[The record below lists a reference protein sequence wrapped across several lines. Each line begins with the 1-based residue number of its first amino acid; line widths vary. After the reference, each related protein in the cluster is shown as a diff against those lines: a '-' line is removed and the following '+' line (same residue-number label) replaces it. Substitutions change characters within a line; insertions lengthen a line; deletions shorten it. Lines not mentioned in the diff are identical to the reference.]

1 MAARVTAISGLG
13 TGSLST
19 NRVAIGWGLIMVT
32 AAVVFAGT
40 LMLRPG
46 KGS

>member
-1 MAARVTAISGLG
+1 MKVTAISGLG
-13 TGSLST
+13 DSTLAT
-19 NRVAIGWGLIMVT
+19 NRAAIGWGLIMIT
-32 AAVVFAGT
+32 AVVVFAGT